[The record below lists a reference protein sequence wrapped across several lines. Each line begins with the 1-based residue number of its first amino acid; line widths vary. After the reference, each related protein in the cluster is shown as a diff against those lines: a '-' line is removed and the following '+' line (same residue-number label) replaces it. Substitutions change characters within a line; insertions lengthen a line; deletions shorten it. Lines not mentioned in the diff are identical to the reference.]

1 MFVHVQFAWK
11 VKFDSFE
18 NEWWDKKQPRYK
30 GKENDLKVFGEMD
43 FCCNILLLILLMI
56 IQFTISNAKILFVN
70 SDLLKSDSVYRE
82 AITIEFS
89 RSNFEKKKQIL
100 DHPLKSETAKR
111 LRRAI
116 GNTTKPV
123 KTKVTCHNS
132 VV

>member
-70 SDLLKSDSVYRE
+70 SDLLKSNSVYRE
-82 AITIEFS
+82 TITIEFS

-111 LRRAI
+111 LRRVI